1 MLAFG
6 LPACQRA
13 LPAQAGQIEWFQGIS
28 SLLLQNVEPDG
39 ETDDQALDDQLV
51 E

>member
-1 MLAFG
+1 MSASDMRDRKTNPDVAG
-6 LPACQRA
+6 AHPGYAA
-13 LPAQAGQIEWFQGIS
+13 L